1 VLFKNINYHI
11 LLVEEE
17 VEGQRVDLYH
27 VINNFTGVVEHR
39 TIIMP
44 DALQTAEEF
53 NDALVE
59 FETIYKSSS
68 NDYNDQET
76 LH

>member
-11 LLVEEE
+11 LLAEEE
-17 VEGQRVDLYH
+17 VEGQRVDLYY